1 MEIKLITG
9 ANLYTK
15 KLLSS
20 IENINKLK
28 QIVWFSNDWVTANHY
43 SEGSILEFTIDIKPS
58 DLMIYVENEKE
69 LPQNYTYGK
78 AEIITPQADWY
89 SFSRDYLGTHTKSI
103 KCLSEQECKQKYK
116 GNKKWQFTEIPYIQ
130 QLMEKNSKT

>member
-78 AEIITPQADWY
+78 AEIITPHADWY
-89 SFSRDYLGTHTKSI
+89 SFSRDYLETHTKNI

-116 GNKKWQFTEIPYIQ
+116 GNKK
-130 QLMEKNSKT
+130 

>member
-78 AEIITPQADWY
+78 AEIITPKADWY
-89 SFSRDYLGTHTKSI
+89 SFSRDYLETHTKALNAYQNKNANKNI
-103 KCLSEQECKQKYK
+103 K
-116 GNKKWQFTEIPYIQ
+116 EI
-130 QLMEKNSKT
+130 KNDR